1 MSKENFELFLAFGG
15 CVAPKGRGGIIS
27 FESLAFSFELDEIPA
42 FAGMAIFNGLEV
54 ERVEQ

>member
-1 MSKENFELFLAFGG
+1 M
-15 CVAPKGRGGIIS
+15 CVPKGERGGIIS